1 MHGTE
6 SDFKTCHQARASG
19 RCAAH
24 TRNAL
29 RPCPVHVVSVC
40 LYDAVAVQPVR
51 ICIPLHSRVHL
62 SSFVQNQIAIVALWV
77 TWGCVI
83 YGRLYL
89 GEHTVAQVI
98 VGITVGCAYGLGW
111 YGLDIS
117 VRYGNGFDLGVP
129 LLLSFHIAV
138 AALPLASV

>member
-1 MHGTE
+1 M
-6 SDFKTCHQARASG
+6 
-19 RCAAH
+19 
-24 TRNAL
+24 AL
-29 RPCPVHVVSVC
+29 
-40 LYDAVAVQPVR
+40 QPVR

-111 YGLDIS
+111 YSLDIS

-129 LLLSFHIAV
+129 LLLPFHIAV